1 MVDYNKKFFGDNN
14 SNEIKK
20 KNDNTDN
27 PYYHKVGDYN
37 ALNNT
42 ENVSVEA
49 INENEVVEKKRKKRK
64 HKKRSKG
71 EILLFDYCLPIA
83 IGLVI
88 AFVLIHFFGRGVVNG
103 SSMNPTLKDGQ
114 SVLIFKSNKNI
125 KRNDIVFI
133 HSEELEEDIVKRVVA
148 VEGDMFEIRGV
159 DVYVNGEKIDD
170 SYTEVHSDEQYV
182 KPMKIPEG
190 YVYVL
195 GDNRDNS
202 TDSRSLGPI
211 DIDDIFAKV
220 IFK

>member
-1 MVDYNKKFFGDNN
+1 MVDYNKKFFGDDKI
-14 SNEIKK
+14 NEINKK
-20 KNDNTDN
+20 SENTEN
-27 PYYHKVGDYN
+27 SYYHKVGDYN
-37 ALNNT
+37 ALNR

-49 INENEVVEKKRKKRK
+49 ANENELVEKKKRK

-71 EILLFDYCLPIA
+71 EILLYDYCIPIA

-103 SSMNPTLKDGQ
+103 SSMSPTLKDGQ

-133 HSEELEEDIVKRVVA
+133 HSKELDEDIVKRVVA
-148 VEGDMFEIRGV
+148 VEGDMLEIRGV
-159 DVYVNGEKIDD
+159 DVYVNNEKIDD

-190 YVYVL
+190 CIYVL

-211 DIDDIFAKV
+211 EIDDVFAKV